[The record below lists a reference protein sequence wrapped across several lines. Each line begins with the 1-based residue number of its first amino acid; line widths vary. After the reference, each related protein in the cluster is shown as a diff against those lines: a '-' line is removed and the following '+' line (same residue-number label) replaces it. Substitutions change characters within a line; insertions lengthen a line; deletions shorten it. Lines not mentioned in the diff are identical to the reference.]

1 MRTSFC
7 PGFLMILAVA
17 GACKAAVAAASS
29 TSVKLS
35 ILSGRPVVSQVFLNG
50 RGPYRFLLDTGAQ
63 TNQVDVSLARKLG
76 LTATFQVELE
86 TAAGATRAKGGRVG
100 RVSLGPA
107 EAVDQEFLF
116 TDLDGLHALS
126 PDLRGIL
133 GQQFL
138 AHFDFTLDFHDH
150 RLIFGETPGGT
161 PGGTLIPAH
170 LVYGRMAVS
179 TSLGELVL
187 DSGTDSLILFRSPAN
202 LASDRIRST
211 SGLWAPA
218 SREHAGELRIGDRIF
233 HVVSTTVGGGGATR
247 EAGLLPASL
256 FHAIFI
262 SNSAGYVVVDPAN
275 TPSATASRPRS
286 PKHTA

>member
-1 MRTSFC
+1 
-7 PGFLMILAVA
+7 
-17 GACKAAVAAASS
+17 
-29 TSVKLS
+29 
-35 ILSGRPVVSQVFLNG
+35 
-50 RGPYRFLLDTGAQ
+50 LDTGAQ

-76 LTATFQVELE
+76 LTATLQVELE
-86 TAAGATRAKGGRVG
+86 TAAGATRTKGGRVG

-116 TDLDGLHALS
+116 TNLDGLHALS

-150 RLIFGETPGGT
+150 RLIFGGT
-161 PGGTLIPAH
+161 TGGTLVPAH
-170 LVYGRMAVS
+170 LVYGRMAVY

-202 LASDRIRST
+202 PASDRIRSA
-211 SGLWAPA
+211 SGLLAPVSTEPA
-218 SREHAGELRIGDRIF
+218 RELRIGDRIF
-233 HVVSTTVGGGGATR
+233 HVISTTVGSSATR

-256 FHAIFI
+256 FHAVFI
-262 SNSAGYVVVDPAN
+262 SNSAGYVVVDPAISQ
-275 TPSATASRPRS
+275 SATASRPRS
-286 PKHTA
+286 PKHTAQ